1 MIEDMRK
8 IIRILEKE
16 KKTVSTM
23 ESCTGG
29 GVANLITNVSG
40 ASDVF
45 HFAAVTYSNE
55 YKIKMGVSSEVID
68 KYTVYSSETADE
80 MSRAISKFSNSDYGI
95 GITGM
100 LNVID
105 PANPVE
111 GKNKIYISIYNRND
125 SKFYRKQVE
134 VHSKVRYK
142 NKNIVLKAIIELLSS
157 ILKED

>member
-8 IIRILEKE
+8 IIRILE

-80 MSRAISKFSNSDYGI
+80 MSKAISNFSDSDYGI

>member
-8 IIRILEKE
+8 IIRILEKG

-45 HFAAVTYSNE
+45 HFSAVTYSNE
-55 YKIKMGVSSEVID
+55 FKIKMGVSSEVIE
-68 KYTVYSSETADE
+68 KYTVYSQETADE
-80 MSRAISKFSNSDYGI
+80 MSKAISKFSDSDYGI

-100 LNVID
+100 LNALD

-111 GKNKIYISIYNRND
+111 GKNKIYISIYDRNQD
-125 SKFYRKQVE
+125 KYYKSQVE
-134 VHSKVRYK
+134 VHSVVRYK
-142 NKNIVLKAIIELLSS
+142 NKNTVLKEIIRLFLDVLS
-157 ILKED
+157 D